1 MSKIILE
8 INRNREL
15 MGLSLINEGAPPFDL
30 LEVLMTW
37 IGRETKIRGGA
48 ADIVID
54 SLKKTDYINS
64 EEKLLKT
71 IFDELSAKFGMT
83 TDDLIKR
90 IKTGELSDARFD
102 EVISKLMLVDDEL
115 FNRLFQ
121 IYIYTTPIIKQ
132 IDDSIKYVKSLMQS
146 GQKKVTKYD
155 LFLLQKKIDDMLFD
169 SLHNSE
175 GPTKVYRVIEKRAND
190 GIKSLISDSF
200 EYSNPRQEAIDA
212 VRKLAKTDDQKLKNY
227 TYGMLRDEL
236 DMLSKDND
244 FFAAREDLIRL
255 KKEFNVE
262 YKEEIVNDKLLFGQG
277 LSNQVTPK

>member
-1 MSKIILE
+1 MSKIISE

-15 MGLSLINEGAPPFDL
+15 MGLPLITEGVPPFDL